1 MAWVNDLEQRQAKLR
16 TTVHQPM
23 IADRLLRPSTS
34 FPAFQERS
42 PVRRT
47 WIPVPGLLLVTML
60 ILAVDL
66 LQAQPPNQESL
77 TEEFPGLTAK
87 ERSRIAKKE
96 VEEAAADTAYRS
108 IMDAA
113 EDLFR
118 QQRYEEALKAYQQAR
133 LKRPYNVYPKVKIH
147 DLEGMIGA
155 RNAAATEP
163 AVEPPAPVPPVPA
176 IPVAAVPTASPR
188 PPVQADPVVPAKAT
202 VPPAKPGPAAV
213 ATPSPAAP
221 IKVANTDRP
230 PVQKEALPVP
240 KTDGLVE
247 RTYKEG
253 NAHVIE
259 RTVTQEGRSAV
270 YKRVIHPWGTIYH
283 FRDGKSIDERVW
295 KEAFGGD

>member
-1 MAWVNDLEQRQAKLR
+1 VAA
-16 TTVHQPM
+16 
-23 IADRLLRPSTS
+23 
-34 FPAFQERS
+34 
-42 PVRRT
+42 PVF
-47 WIPVPGLLLVTML
+47 LVASML
-60 ILAVDL
+60 FLAVGSM
-66 LQAQPPNQESL
+66 QAQPPAQESL

-96 VEEAAADTAYRS
+96 VEEAAADTAYQAT
-108 IMDAA
+108 MAAA

-155 RNAAATEP
+155 RNAAAPEP

-176 IPVAAVPTASPR
+176 IPVAVVPTASPR
-188 PPVQADPVVPAKAT
+188 PPVQADPVVPPKAT

-221 IKVANTDRP
+221 IKVANTDRLL
-230 PVQKEALPVP
+230 VQKEALPVP

-259 RTVTQEGRSAV
+259 RTVTEEGRSTV

-283 FRDGKSIDERVW
+283 FRDGKAIDERVW